1 MDRAGRERVP
11 RLVLVALL
19 LVPTLFLLSPHVSR
33 QAERR
38 QDFCAKRV
46 DLGGPLHV
54 YVNCDS
60 GEWVIDALHPMRLFR
75 KGSIRQERPLFPVA
89 AAAVT
94 APARPV
100 AQALGVGHLPYDV
113 EPLFGRRAHQ
123 LDKASALTAYAAYVL
138 ISFALL
144 ACALV
149 LFHGVMASSTA
160 PWQLVSLLGIF
171 LVGNQVVKAFIWTPD
186 TQAFIVFGPILTL
199 YVARRLLLA
208 PARNPMTVVAIGLGF
223 GILSL
228 AYAIFLASLPAL
240 GMAQLI
246 GARRSTGHESQSL
259 LTKPVALVVAGI
271 LAAAAWPLLL
281 LAKTGHYYN
290 NEATSTREVVWISDA
305 ARLGLAHLAHQTV
318 ANLAAFGRTA
328 VRVLWR
334 PAAVLGPAALAFWSA
349 RRHGTSFTPAA
360 RATVEAAAL
369 TLAAFALF
377 WAFLG
382 AYDDRQTWSLVP
394 EVVVIA
400 GVLAQ
405 SSWASLSRR
414 ARIVLVVLVAVV
426 PLGGLTFDVLRH
438 GPYF

>member
-1 MDRAGRERVP
+1 MDRAGRESVP

-38 QDFCAKRV
+38 RDFCAKRV

-60 GEWVIDALHPMRLFR
+60 GEWVVDALHPMRLFR

-100 AQALGVGHLPYDV
+100 ARALGVGHLPYDV

-246 GARRSTGHESQSL
+246 GVRRSTGHE
-259 LTKPVALVVAGI
+259 
-271 LAAAAWPLLL
+271 
-281 LAKTGHYYN
+281 
-290 NEATSTREVVWISDA
+290 TR
-305 ARLGLAHLAHQTV
+305 
-318 ANLAAFGRTA
+318 
-328 VRVLWR
+328 
-334 PAAVLGPAALAFWSA
+334 
-349 RRHGTSFTPAA
+349 
-360 RATVEAAAL
+360 
-369 TLAAFALF
+369 
-377 WAFLG
+377 
-382 AYDDRQTWSLVP
+382 
-394 EVVVIA
+394 
-400 GVLAQ
+400 
-405 SSWASLSRR
+405 
-414 ARIVLVVLVAVV
+414 
-426 PLGGLTFDVLRH
+426 
-438 GPYF
+438 